1 MSDYYSI
8 LGISKQASPDDIKS
22 AYRKLAKELHPD
34 VNKAN
39 DAEDRFKKVSEA
51 YETLSDPKKKL
62 AYDNQGSFFAQAQAA
77 QAAKMMGK
85 MSAGLERLVGEILKP
100 KVDWRDVLRNLASND
115 SFGCLR
121 VFDLISNRNLQP
133 QTNQL

>member
-62 AYDNQGSFFAQAQAA
+62 AYDNQGSFSHRH
-77 QAAKMMGK
+77 KRHK
-85 MSAGLERLVGEILKP
+85 H
-100 KVDWRDVLRNLASND
+100 NTD
-115 SFGCLR
+115 SLM
-121 VFDLISNRNLQP
+121 V
-133 QTNQL
+133 QL